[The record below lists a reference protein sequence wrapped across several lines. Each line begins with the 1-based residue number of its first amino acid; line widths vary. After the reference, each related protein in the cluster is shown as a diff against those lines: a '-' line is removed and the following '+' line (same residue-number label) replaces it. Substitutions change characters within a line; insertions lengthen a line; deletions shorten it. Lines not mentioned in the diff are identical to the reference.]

1 MVYVVQPSFVLAL
14 RSTVTCSDLEEVAGT
29 NHSGCQCLRRLRCS
43 YHCVQIV
50 CTAIDAIRSVNI
62 VSSAT
67 NPSFRTVSLML
78 SSSSQ
83 STVAEELGNRDCS
96 SFLVSARLNPNR
108 VGQRGLHQRFMMQFG
123 AFDSFF
129 QIDRSKPVLWLKPCD
144 ELNVFCVFEIIFS
157 STLQIH
163 CSKIQTL
170 DVHVQAGAKFH
181 TAEEGKKGRKKTL
194 HPVSMCYFSLVW

>member
-1 MVYVVQPSFVLAL
+1 M
-14 RSTVTCSDLEEVAGT
+14 TCSDLEEVAGT

-50 CTAIDAIRSVNI
+50 CTAIDAIRASYRFVCNESI
-62 VSSAT
+62 IPDRESHAQQFFSINSCRGT
-67 NPSFRTVSLML
+67 R
-78 SSSSQ
+78 
-83 STVAEELGNRDCS
+83 NRDCS

-144 ELNVFCVFEIIFS
+144 QLNVFCVFEIIFS